1 MKVFS
6 TTSDFAYSWAEV
18 TTANWQKYSPWNP
31 KTPHVVAVDTLS
43 RSVDPATGILRTE
56 RLITCHQQAPRWLQQ
71 FLAGADTSMVHEVSY
86 VDPRAQTL
94 TMCARNIT
102 WADLLSV
109 RETVTYSPVAPPTA
123 NDKGKHSTVDGV
135 RGKMGQQQQY
145 TRFEQRAE
153 ITALCGG
160 WSKIKSKIE
169 HFSCERFRQNALL
182 GKEGFEIVLKRARQ
196 VFEEERARLNFE
208 AAEGAAGAVAVQA

>member
-1 MKVFS
+1 
-6 TTSDFAYSWAEV
+6 
-18 TTANWQKYSPWNP
+18 
-31 KTPHVVAVDTLS
+31 
-43 RSVDPATGILRTE
+43 
-56 RLITCHQQAPRWLQQ
+56 
-71 FLAGADTSMVHEVSY
+71 MVHEISY

-109 RETVTYSPVAPPTA
+109 RETVTYSPVPSPHKNSAGDEA
-123 NDKGKHSTVDGV
+123 
-135 RGKMGQQQQY
+135 RRQQQY

-169 HFSCERFRQNALL
+169 SFSCERFRQNALL
-182 GKEGFEIVLKRARQ
+182 GKEGFEIVLQRARE
-196 VFEEERARLNFE
+196 VFEEERARLAFE
-208 AAEGAAGAVAVQA
+208 AAAGGPGMMQLKV

>member
-31 KTPHVVAVDTLS
+31 KTPHVIAVDTLS

-86 VDPRAQTL
+86 VDARAQTL

-109 RETVTYSPVAPPTA
+109 RETVTYSPIPSPSI
-123 NDKGKHSTVDGV
+123 DGKNTEDGV
-135 RGKMGQQQQY
+135 RGRGAQQY

-160 WSKIKSKIE
+160 WSKIKAKIE
-169 HFSCERFRQNALL
+169 SFSCERFRQNALL
-182 GKEGFEIVLKRARQ
+182 GKEGFEIVLQRARQ
-196 VFEEERARLNFE
+196 VWEEERARLAFE
-208 AAEGAAGAVAVQA
+208 SAGASLAMDVEGAVVKP

>member
-1 MKVFS
+1 
-6 TTSDFAYSWAEV
+6 
-18 TTANWQKYSPWNP
+18 
-31 KTPHVVAVDTLS
+31 
-43 RSVDPATGILRTE
+43 
-56 RLITCHQQAPRWLQQ
+56 
-71 FLAGADTSMVHEVSY
+71 MVHEVSY

-109 RETVTYSPVAPPTA
+109 RETVTYSPVPPPTA
-123 NDKGKHSTVDGV
+123 NDKGKNSAVDGV

-169 HFSCERFRQNALL
+169 SFSCERFRQNALL
-182 GKEGFEIVLKRARQ
+182 GKEGFEIVLQRARQ
-196 VFEEERARLNFE
+196 VFEEERARLAFE
-208 AAEGAAGAVAVQA
+208 SAEGAAGTVAVIA